1 MAAAAQFVI
10 AALAACFAGVF
21 MAARFLPV
29 GGGATRRVLRV
40 LSLAFLV
47 MLCGAFWGAAA
58 GLVNFQGN
66 SGPGQSLGT
75 AGNYGMAVGLT
86 AGAGLVIVRRIRGP
100 WRAAAS
106 AGQGRVPIGR
116 LRPAQRAIRVID
128 YVVGVVL
135 CNMLLSYPVLFSLK
149 QTEVS
154 LAHWLDGFLPSP
166 TAGLAARGGLM
177 LTGFLYAQLI
187 SGGAIKALNMALRS
201 DWAVSRK
208 WNYLLLVPPFALIAP
223 FAVVAAVVAPGL
235 RGLLGGI
242 AVHFATLYAGYRY
255 TSEPPG
261 TTLQTLKLLRRR
273 ASRRPAPDQAKA
285 AHPAA
290 GRPTATRA
298 AAERP
303 AAARGLDELR
313 RAFLASHAADPRAR
327 VSALEQIL
335 NELFAISGL
344 PPERPFARHGEQV
357 DGQFTHR
364 GIGYTLAARW
374 PAAADRASL
383 VAFGRK
389 PPGDRPGPARLLLSI
404 SGFTPGVHQAYSTS
418 APILAMDGGH
428 LMAVLE
434 QWIGLSEL
442 LDRMKRHV
450 DQTGHPYLPASQ
462 ALET

>member
-1 MAAAAQFVI
+1 MAAAQFVI
-10 AALAACFAGVF
+10 AALAACFVGLF

-40 LSLAFLV
+40 LSLAGLV
-47 MLCGAFWGAAA
+47 MICGAFWGAAA
-58 GLVNFQGN
+58 GLVDFQGN

-86 AGAGLVIVRRIRGP
+86 AGAGLVILRRVRGP
-100 WRAAAS
+100 WRAAAAS
-106 AGQGRVPIGR
+106 AGQDRAPIGR
-116 LRPAQRAIRVID
+116 LRPVQRAIRVID
-128 YVVGVVL
+128 YLVGVLL
-135 CNMLLSYPVLFSLK
+135 CNMLLSYPVIFKMK

-154 LAHWLDGFLPSP
+154 LAHWLDGFLPSR
-166 TAGLAARGGLM
+166 TAGLAARGGLA
-177 LTGFLYAQLI
+177 LAGFLYAQLI
-187 SGGAIKALNMALRS
+187 SGGAIKALNLALRR

-223 FAVVAAVVAPGL
+223 FTVVAAVVAPGL

-255 TSEPPG
+255 TNEPPG

-273 ASRRPAPDQAKA
+273 RAARRPAPDQAKA

-290 GRPTATRA
+290 GRPTARVA
-298 AAERP
+298 ADRP
-303 AAARGLDELR
+303 TAARGLDQLR
-313 RAFLASHAADPRAR
+313 RAFLASHAADPRGR
-327 VSALEQIL
+327 VSALEQVL

-344 PPERPFARHGEQV
+344 APERPFAQHGEQV

-374 PAAADRASL
+374 PAPADRASL
-383 VAFGRK
+383 VAFGGKRL
-389 PPGDRPGPARLLLSI
+389 GDRLGPARLLLSI

-418 APILAMDGGH
+418 PVLAMDGGH

-434 QWIGLSEL
+434 RRIGLSEL

-450 DQTGHPYLPASQ
+450 DQTGHPYLPVSQ
-462 ALET
+462 ALEA